1 MKRDS
6 SLSALSAALVAG
18 AVAAFRPVQA
28 QAPWRVI
35 AVTAAGCLLAVL
47 LVGSFLA
54 VSARAIP
61 TGMALLAPFG
71 ASALL
76 VLAVPNSPLSQ
87 PRAVLLGNCAAALIG
102 VLVTRAVP
110 APMPAA
116 ALALGLSL
124 ACMLALRAVHPPAGA
139 IALIP
144 ALSPGLVSEAGLGF
158 ALAPVGVESLLLLAF
173 ALVWHRLTGRVYPL
187 RPPDSVPRAAPRF
200 SRADLAA
207 ILARLRLS
215 QNIGVAD
222 FARLLAAADGISS
235 AHDRTEGLR
244 CADAAGAPPPFLAP
258 DTALAAARDLML
270 DARAYALPVVA
281 PDGRLLGILSQSD
294 LLRAAVAGQVSSA
307 MTPDPAHLQADAPLH
322 AALSLL
328 AQGGWRAVPLTDA
341 GGRCTGMLTRAD
353 LIAVLARAPGDAPL
367 PPGPACD
374 RARE

>member
-1 MKRDS
+1 MMRKPRFS
-6 SLSALSAALVAG
+6 GLH
-18 AVAAFRPVQA
+18 AAFRPVQA
-28 QAPWRVI
+28 PTPWRMI
-35 AVTAAGCLLAVL
+35 WSTAAGCTLAVL
-47 LVGSFLA
+47 LVGSVLA
-54 VSARAIP
+54 ASGPAFPYRL
-61 TGMALLAPFG
+61 ALLAPFG

-76 VLAVPNSPLSQ
+76 VIAVPNSPLSQ

-102 VLVTRAVP
+102 VAVARLVP
-110 APMPAA
+110 APAAGA
-116 ALALGLSL
+116 ALALGLSI
-124 ACMLALRAVHPPAGA
+124 AVMLALRAVHPPAGA

-144 ALSPGLVSEAGLGF
+144 GLAPETVNEAGLGF
-158 ALAPVGVESLLLLAF
+158 ALAPVGVESLLLLVF

-187 RPPDSVPRAAPRF
+187 RPPEAVPRAAVRF

-222 FARLLAAADGISS
+222 FARLLAAADGISG

-258 DTALAAARDLML
+258 GTSLAAARDLML
-270 DARAYALPVVA
+270 GLRAYALPVVG
-281 PDGRLLGILSQSD
+281 PEGQLLGILSQSD
-294 LLRAAVAGQVSSA
+294 LLRASGAGQVA
-307 MTPDPAHLQADAPLH
+307 EVMTPDPAHLQAEAPLH

-341 GGRCTGMLTRAD
+341 KGRCTGMLTRAD

-367 PPGPACD
+367 PQGPACD
-374 RARE
+374 KANA